1 MFKAFLKM
9 IIEFLEDQIF
19 AHFKAFY
26 VDYCIIKPRKKELLS
41 RKFSLKKTTPQIL
54 TETLDKVEHD
64 YKNEIERRNQIVDKG
79 RAGLFVIGLT
89 VTLMMTILKYNHQVS
104 LSVYEIGLLLVA
116 VVSFVLSAIT
126 FVMAVKIRERHGV
139 YLDRIINANGSSLTI
154 VKESSENKIKEL
166 YHIGKLNQLETTI
179 ISNYVD
185 ASYIG
190 LRNGIISLAVFF
202 MISLFR

>member
-154 VKESSENKIKEL
+154 VKESSEKKIKEL